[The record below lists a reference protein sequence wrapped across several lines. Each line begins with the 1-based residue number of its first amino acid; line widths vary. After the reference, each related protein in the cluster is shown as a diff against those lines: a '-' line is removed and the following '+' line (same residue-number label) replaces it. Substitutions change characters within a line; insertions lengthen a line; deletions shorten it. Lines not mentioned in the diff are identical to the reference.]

1 MACNAVLALA
11 ISVVD
16 IHLATNLFTPY
27 GVHRDEFLYL
37 AMGRHLDLFRMEF
50 PPAIAILALIS
61 MLLGDSLDCS
71 RESGASGGTQAGEQ
85 LYACGKQRDCFA
97 ATRLAMTSRGKE
109 GPPPFVKLPRFS
121 RRPPSLQSK
130 SHCT

>member
-1 MACNAVLALA
+1 MACSAVLALA

-16 IHLATNLFTPY
+16 IHLATNLFAPY

-71 RESGASGGTQAGEQ
+71 RESGASSGTQAASNSTLRETTG
-85 LYACGKQRDCFA
+85 LLRRYAARNAIPREGRSAPFA
-97 ATRLAMTSRGKE
+97 
-109 GPPPFVKLPRFS
+109 KLPRFS
-121 RRPPSLQSK
+121 RSPPSLQSK
-130 SHCT
+130 SQCT